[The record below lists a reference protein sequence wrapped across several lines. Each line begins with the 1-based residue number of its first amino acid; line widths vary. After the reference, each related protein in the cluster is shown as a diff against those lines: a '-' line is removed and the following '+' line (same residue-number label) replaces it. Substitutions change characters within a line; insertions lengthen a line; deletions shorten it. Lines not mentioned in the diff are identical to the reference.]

1 MLSAMDT
8 RSLLHAKVTCCT
20 LLSILISLLSFIAF
34 AISISVAD
42 LFMGA
47 PYFLNWEWI
56 ACLVLVMPAV
66 ALFSV
71 VFVSWEL
78 CRVHSAGEA
87 LQTMGYLLLPL
98 LLLYLI
104 QFTGVFRVTAP
115 LLIAIAVGLGVL
127 SVILFNLT
135 SRQFQPERLL
145 SRSPEG

>member
-1 MLSAMDT
+1 
-8 RSLLHAKVTCCT
+8 
-20 LLSILISLLSFIAF
+20 
-34 AISISVAD
+34 
-42 LFMGA
+42 
-47 PYFLNWEWI
+47 
-56 ACLVLVMPAV
+56 
-66 ALFSV
+66 
-71 VFVSWEL
+71 
-78 CRVHSAGEA
+78 
-87 LQTMGYLLLPL
+87 MGYLLLPL